1 MRVALYARVSTDKQ
15 ETENQLI
22 QLREQCVK
30 QDWCIVLEFVD
41 YESGGKADRPQ
52 FQAMLKAAS
61 QRKFDLLFF
70 WSLDRLTREGVLET
84 LQYLNRLESSGVA
97 YKSYTEPFFDS
108 CGVFK
113 DAIISIMATLAKQE
127 RLKRS
132 ERTKAGLARVKA
144 SGVRLGRK
152 PVDADSV
159 DARKLR
165 NSGLSIRAIASHL
178 GSRSEQRTDFAGEPW
193 RDEEPLGRSQQ
204 RRQGHHEAL
213 QPDISR

>member
-30 QDWCIVLEFVD
+30 QNWRVVLEFVD

-52 FQAMLKAAS
+52 FQGMLKAAS

-84 LQYLNRLESSGVA
+84 LQYLNRLESSGIA

-132 ERTKAGLARVKA
+132 ERTKAGLARVRA
-144 SGVRLGRK
+144 SGVRLGQK
-152 PVDADSV
+152 PVDVDPA
-159 DARKLR
+159 DARRLR
-165 NSGLSIRAIASHL
+165 DSGLSIRAIALQL
-178 GSRSEQRTDFAGEPW
+178 GVSVGTAHRLCR
-193 RDEEPLGRSQQ
+193 
-204 RRQGHHEAL
+204 AL
-213 QPDISR
+213 SAR